1 MDCTPRKVLTR
12 QPLFM
17 IINKTWP
24 QIHHLGAQWKAS
36 VKANTAEAGSSEKVS
51 GDSFGNSDSHIMV
64 TPTEFISRTRTR
76 TELGQGGPERH
87 WADRIIGSPGTL
99 CSMSC
104 QIGTF
109 KQGGGVGPAI

>member
-1 MDCTPRKVLTR
+1 
-12 QPLFM
+12 M

-36 VKANTAEAGSSEKVS
+36 VKANTAEAGSSEKFS
-51 GDSFGNSDSHIMV
+51 GDSFGNSDSHVMV
-64 TPTEFISRTRTR
+64 TPTEFNSRTRAR

-104 QIGTF
+104 QIWTF
-109 KQGGGVGPAI
+109 KQGGGVGLAI